1 VISAEHESARPSTGE
16 GFADAVTLSW
26 ADDARGWYGMARLGL
41 AGEGQ
46 GSALAVLF
54 SGREPVAALAQGSI
68 EAPADADWASL
79 SLGGLTMT
87 VEAPLERWTAAWNGY
102 DHGFSLEVE
111 AIGAPA
117 ELAPDDPV
125 AELGGMAGYEQLV
138 RVRGTVRS
146 GAGSVQI
153 DGLGQRGHSWGVA
166 DWSRLE
172 LVRTVSAWL
181 GEGDGGIVLSSMRP
195 AGAAGHDAEAVWA
208 AVVERGE
215 AVPVADPRLSTT
227 YDGDGHQRRAGLE
240 LWLTDEDGYP
250 VRAAGEVLCGSSLD
264 LGALRLD
271 MAFMRWH
278 AEGAAGVGR
287 YDVLRKA

>member
-1 VISAEHESARPSTGE
+1 
-16 GFADAVTLSW
+16 
-26 ADDARGWYGMARLGL
+26 
-41 AGEGQ
+41 
-46 GSALAVLF
+46 
-54 SGREPVAALAQGSI
+54 
-68 EAPADADWASL
+68 
-79 SLGGLTMT
+79 MT
-87 VEAPLERWTAAWNGY
+87 VEAPLERWTAAWNGS